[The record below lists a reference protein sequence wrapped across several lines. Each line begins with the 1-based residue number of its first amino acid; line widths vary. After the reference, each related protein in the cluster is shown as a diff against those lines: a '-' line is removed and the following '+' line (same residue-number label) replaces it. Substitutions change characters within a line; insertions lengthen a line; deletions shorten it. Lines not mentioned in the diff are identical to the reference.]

1 MRFTCLPIFSDD
13 RRSPSSDAYVVSSDD
28 DEDDDENDDG
38 HFAGG
43 LEEEEEEEGKSEEVD
58 DEYDDDDDDVI
69 MTSKAQSKA
78 RESGTIKKKKVAKD
92 LSGMKRPRF
101 VPSITR
107 ALQMEKEA
115 KEKEQRGLF
124 PPISDLGDIFADI
137 VRRTPEV
144 ESLAKTLQGRPLRV
158 ATMCSGTESPLLALR
173 LMSRAI
179 KERHGIA
186 IEIEHVFSCEIEP
199 YKQAYIERNFAP
211 PILFRD
217 VCELG
222 QDQAHTAYGALVD
235 VPGNV
240 DLLVAGTSCVDY
252 SNLNNKKKGIEDGGE
267 SGRTFFGMLDWVK
280 RHQPTIVILENVM
293 SAPWE
298 GVKDEFISIGYDSA
312 YSTRFDTKNY
322 YIPHT
327 RQRGYLIATKNRKD
341 WYADNWEALARSLA
355 RPASCTLESFL
366 LPADDPR
373 IQRVRTQFALG
384 EGFDRG
390 RSVIDWSKCQ
400 GRHERARD
408 EEELGKARPFTAW
421 EEGGTCKL
429 SHGAWNEWAMPMPER
444 VLDLLDIT
452 VLRFAR
458 QGIDAHYKSRI
469 WELSQNVD
477 RNIASARP
485 GVSNCITPT
494 GMPYL
499 TGRGGPMVGL
509 EALSLQGLPIDELLL
524 TRETND
530 QLQNLAGN
538 AMSSTVVGTCILA
551 ALVIARPDLAKTRE
565 GKCESMDVDKEKGD
579 ADRSIRFDGQ
589 PGTRMVGALSE
600 KKHDIV
606 SCETVDMSE
615 LLKMATSTSMRCD
628 CEGRMMTTKSD
639 VYRCKSCDYTT
650 CASCKGRPE
659 HDFELDHR
667 SRLDPDDFAGTV
679 KACLPMRFLLGGVT
693 WPIIDEMTEATKQKP
708 GKLFASWAA
717 RVTEVLSD
725 GVELRF
731 NELLRQRR
739 WLACYSGHGIRLE
752 LCLDPAQPH
761 WRLFVEA
768 TAVEP
773 AGSPLR
779 KLLLRPVARML
790 LDPAARNIK
799 FLEAKWQI
807 FLPFEESFRA
817 DILLDGPLV
826 PTWEASLGL
835 EGDIAKTRR
844 YSAFDLVI
852 PQEVREKLD
861 DDISGH
867 YQLLAKCG
875 TANGALHVRRSA
887 ARERHGRQ
895 VFFFLDTDRFRGQEA
910 DRFVFTSEIE
920 RLPFPKERV
929 VVARCEDGWKLPR
942 ARSANV
948 SNAKEAVSGLQKSIV
963 IALDGQWVECNA
975 LTISTPQELRATL
988 GVPLSSSIQLPNCR
1002 QASVIV
1008 SSAASIHPSARNLWP
1023 HADGFWHEVDLE
1035 HRASMTFRSLA
1046 WLTERV
1052 AIPAGLLAYMPL
1064 NLPSAWGQKCKTPC
1078 QGCAPA
1084 APDIQWLQLPKKQPL
1099 PMENDRQAGPYEQ
1112 ALKRRPAPFVVQ
1124 LRVDPSSDEG
1134 HGTATG
1140 KMRIGVNPL
1149 TLAHRALARLPRNDY
1164 VIGQPCLS
1172 WRLAKIDKQLNL
1184 FNLPKYTLRSN
1195 RGDAE
1200 ADNPRFFKLELR
1212 REQKRSLTWMLAQ
1225 ESDEIEPFQEEE
1237 VAEGMLEP
1245 MGWRVEGKA
1254 SRKVSIKGGVLADA
1268 VGYGKTA
1275 ITLGL
1280 IASTRDRPAP
1290 VSSDGGFIETRATL
1304 IIVPPH
1310 LCGQWRNEITKFL
1323 GSKFR
1328 VEVIHSKAE
1337 LNKITV
1343 EDLCDAHIV
1352 IMSVTVYKSDAYF
1365 EALARLAAANP
1376 LPAKEG
1382 RFFDSALQLSLA
1394 GLRNRVRELKS
1405 DGSQKVWQS
1414 ISKRVDFDSEHIT
1427 TSKASKRIR
1436 GQVDADGNKI
1446 KDGKKRPAAES
1457 EEDDSDDFSIV
1468 EEKKPQKTVSGGVGS
1483 DIWGLKSSAVRKD
1496 WKQMQSPPLE
1506 AFHWARVVVDEFH
1519 YIAEEA
1525 SRAFS
1530 AIRELKSDATWILSG
1545 TPPTADF
1552 ADVKGIAAFLKVH
1565 LGVDDD
1571 EDSTKQSVRRGRE
1584 KERSMVERFRNFVE
1598 VRSPAWHHRRQAI
1611 GQKFLDRF
1619 VRQNVAEID
1628 EIPFE
1633 ILMRPVRMPAAERAC
1648 YLELAHTIEALD
1660 LRLARRIFKNQSKSA
1675 AAKKKG
1681 ADGVSDRDERLRK
1694 TLGESSGPE
1703 EALSRQA
1710 SHFVLDAD
1718 DTDLRGLPVAQN
1730 AIEACEFI
1738 VGERTRQRDEVLE
1751 QLERELKTTK
1761 QQHFKLLLERN
1772 YRDPE
1777 NQAPVKFAKNVESY
1791 AWGDE
1796 DCRPKLTSMLS
1807 ALEFTR
1813 EGLSLR
1819 RAKEVAGKVFKPK
1832 KPDKDLDWEEEVKIR
1847 NMAHLLQR
1855 LRNELWS
1862 REQSLRYF
1870 TMVRDVQ
1877 KARSLASRVPDM
1889 ELDSGIVC
1897 PGDRCELKGKSM
1909 TMEQLCLMSVCG
1921 HGACHKCM
1929 LTNAYVGKCCTPGCH
1944 GASKPTSIVRASTLG
1959 DDDKEQATYYG
1970 MKLAQ
1975 VATLIKRKIA
1985 QEDRVLLFVQFDGL
1999 LKKVDEA
2006 LTKYKIKHIQ
2016 MKGSAVQRS
2025 NMLERFQGG
2034 DERVLLLNI
2043 ADESAAGSNLTV
2055 ANHVIFLS
2063 PLVAEHNQQ
2072 YAATME
2078 QAKGRA
2084 IRFGQTKEVK
2094 VWRFFVRETI
2104 DASILEQREG
2114 MRPDEIE
2121 GEKVVEQVIDV

>member
-1 MRFTCLPIFSDD
+1 MEE
-13 RRSPSSDAYVVSSDD
+13 D
-28 DEDDDENDDG
+28 DEEDRDQISYIDIDK
-38 HFAGG
+38 
-43 LEEEEEEEGKSEEVD
+43 EEEELAARQQRRPKSS
-58 DEYDDDDDDVI
+58 
-69 MTSKAQSKA
+69 SKAKA
-78 RESGTIKKKKVAKD
+78 DDATTKKRAQKD
-92 LSGMKRPRF
+92 LSGIKRPRF
-101 VPSITR
+101 VPSISQAT
-107 ALQMEKEA
+107 QKEKEA
-115 KEKEQRGLF
+115 KDKEQRGMF
-124 PPISDLGDIFADI
+124 PPISDLNDIFTDI
-137 VRRTPEV
+137 VKRTPEV
-144 ESLAKTLQGRPLRV
+144 ENLAKTLEGRPLRV

-179 KERHGIA
+179 KELHGIA
-186 IEIEHVFSCEIEP
+186 IEVEHVFSCEIEP

-222 QDQAHTAYGALVD
+222 NNRAHTAYGALVD

-298 GVKDEFISIGYDSA
+298 GVKDEFVSIGYDSA

-322 YIPHT
+322 YVPHT

-366 LPADDPR
+366 LAADDPR
-373 IQRVRTQFALG
+373 IQRVRNQFALG
-384 EGFDRG
+384 EGFDKG

-452 VLRFAR
+452 VLRLAK

-565 GKCESMDVDKEKGD
+565 NQPAKMDIDLTKGD
-579 ADRSIRFDGQ
+579 GDASVKPNGL
-589 PGTRMVGALSE
+589 PGTQMVGHLAE
-600 KKHDIV
+600 GEHDII
-606 SCETVDMSE
+606 SCQAIDMPR
-615 LLKMATSTSMRCD
+615 LLKCAAASSMRCD
-628 CEGRMMTTKSD
+628 CEGRMMTTKLD
-639 VYRCKSCDYTT
+639 VYRCKSCDFTT
-650 CASCKGRPE
+650 CANCKGRPE
-659 HDFELDHR
+659 HDYELDER
-667 SRLDPDDFAGTV
+667 ERLDPDDFAKMV
-679 KACLPMRFLLGGVT
+679 KAALPMRFLLGGLTTTVVDKLAEGAENK
-693 WPIIDEMTEATKQKP
+693 DEKIL
-708 GKLFASWAA
+708 GLWAA
-717 RVTEVLSD
+717 RLAEVLSD

-731 NELLRQRR
+731 NELLRQRT
-739 WLACYSGHGIRLE
+739 WLACYSGYGVRLE
-752 LCLDPAQPH
+752 LCLDPTQPH

-768 TAVEP
+768 APEEA
-773 AGSPLR
+773 AGSPLC
-779 KLLLRPVARML
+779 KLLLRPVARMMLDTTACGLKL
-790 LDPAARNIK
+790 LNAQW
-799 FLEAKWQI
+799 EMC
-807 FLPFEESFRA
+807 LPSQKSFRA
-817 DILLDGPLV
+817 DLHLRGKLV

-835 EGDIAKTRR
+835 EGDIGKTRR
-844 YSAFDLVI
+844 YSAFDLAI
-852 PQEVREKLD
+852 PEEVKEELD
-861 DDISGH
+861 TDISGE

-875 TANGALHVRRSA
+875 TANGALHVQHRSA
-887 ARERHGRQ
+887 RRTAKRL
-895 VFFFLDTDRFRGQEA
+895 FFFLDTDRFKGKEA
-910 DRFVFTSEIE
+910 DRFVFSSEIE

-929 VVARCEDGWKLPR
+929 VIARCEDGWKLPR
-942 ARSANV
+942 AQV
-948 SNAKEAVSGLQKSIV
+948 SYADDGKEAESAVKETRKSIN
-963 IALDGQWVECNA
+963 ISLGGQWTPCDA
-975 LTISTPQELRATL
+975 LKVSTPRELRATL
-988 GVPLSSSIQLPNCR
+988 AVASSSISSLLSCR
-1002 QASVIV
+1002 EASTIV
-1008 SSAASIHPSARNLWP
+1008 SSTASIHGTARSLWP
-1023 HADGFWHEVDLE
+1023 HADDLWHEVDLE
-1035 HRASMTFRSLA
+1035 HRAATTFRSLA

-1052 AIPAGLLAYMPL
+1052 GIPAALLGWMSLDMPL
-1064 NLPSAWGQKCKTPC
+1064 DWEEGCKTPC
-1078 QGCAPA
+1078 QDCAPA
-1084 APDIQWLQLPKKQPL
+1084 TPDMQWLQLPKKQPI

-1124 LRVDPSSDEG
+1124 LRVDTKQDNEDG
-1134 HGTATG
+1134 VTG
-1140 KMRIGVNPL
+1140 RMRIGVNPL
-1149 TLAHRALARLPRNDY
+1149 TLAHRALARLPRNDS
-1164 VIGQPCLS
+1164 VVGSPSLG
-1172 WRLAKIDKQLNL
+1172 WRLSKIDKQQNM

-1212 REQKRSLTWMLAQ
+1212 PEQKRSLTWMLAQ
-1225 ESDEIEPFQEEE
+1225 ESKEIEPFQEEE

-1254 SRKVSIKGGVLADA
+1254 SRQVLVKGGVLADA

-1290 VSSDGGFIETRATL
+1290 VDPTGGFIETKATL

-1323 GSKFR
+1323 GSKLR

-1343 EDLCDAHIV
+1343 EDLCDARIV
-1352 IMSVTVYKSDAYF
+1352 IMSITVYKSDAYF
-1365 EALARLAAANP
+1365 EALARLSAANP

-1405 DGSQKVWQS
+1405 EGSKKVWES
-1414 ISKRVDFDSEHIT
+1414 ISQRVDFDSDHV
-1427 TSKASKRIR
+1427 TSNQASKRVR
-1436 GQVDADGNKI
+1436 GQVDADSKKAEGS
-1446 KDGKKRPAAES
+1446 KKRHVDES
-1457 EEDDSDDFSIV
+1457 EDEEDFIILNDEV
-1468 EEKKPQKTVSGGVGS
+1468 EEKKTKKPAIGGGS
-1483 DIWGLKSSAVRKD
+1483 DTWGLKSSAVRKD
-1496 WKQMQSPPLE
+1496 WTQMASPPLE

-1525 SRAFS
+1525 NRAFS
-1530 AIRELKSDATWILSG
+1530 AIRELKSDSTWILSG

-1611 GQKFLDRF
+1611 GQSFLDKF

-1628 EIPFE
+1628 EIPFK

-1660 LRLARRIFKNQSKSA
+1660 LRLARRIFKAQSKSA
-1675 AAKKKG
+1675 SAKKKG
-1681 ADGVSDRDERLRK
+1681 ADGINDRDERLRK

-1710 SHFVLDAD
+1710 SHFVLE
-1718 DTDLRGLPVAQN
+1718 TEESEVHRVPAQN

-1751 QLERELKTTK
+1751 QLERELEVTK

-1772 YRDPE
+1772 YRDPD
-1777 NQAPVKFAKNVESY
+1777 NQAPVKFVKNVESY

-1796 DCRPKLTSMLS
+1796 DCQPKLISMLKR
-1807 ALEFTR
+1807 LEFTR

-1819 RAKEVAGKVFKPK
+1819 RAREVAGKFFKAK
-1832 KPDKDLDWEEEVKIR
+1832 KADKNLDWEEEVKVR

-1870 TMVRDVQ
+1870 IMVRDVQ
-1877 KARSLASRVPDM
+1877 KARSLSSKVPDSK
-1889 ELDSGIVC
+1889 LDSGIVC
-1897 PGDRCELKGKSM
+1897 PGDKCELDGRTM

-1959 DDDKEQATYYG
+1959 DDEEQTTFYG

-1975 VATLIKRKIA
+1975 VATLIKRQIP

-2006 LTKYKIKHIQ
+2006 LTRYKIKHIQ

-2072 YAATME
+2072 YFATME

-2104 DASILEQREG
+2104 DTAILEQREALKA
-2114 MRPDEIE
+2114 DEIE
-2121 GEKVVEQVIDV
+2121 GDKVDHGDVIDV